1 MPGRIRQSDVDEVK
15 ARTNIADIV
24 GEHVSLKSAGVGSM
38 KGLCPFH
45 DERSPSF
52 HVRPQLGYYHCFG
65 CGESGDAYTFLQ
77 RMDHVSFTEAVER
90 LAGRIGYELH
100 YEDGGQ
106 ASDHGN
112 RARLLA
118 ANQAAEQFFVERLGS
133 PEAEVGRRF
142 LGERGFD
149 AEAARR
155 FGVGFAPKSW
165 DTLTDHLKG
174 RGFSTEELA
183 ASGLVSQ
190 GDRGVYDRFR
200 GRLVWPIR
208 DVTGQTVG
216 FGARKLLDDDNGP
229 KYLNTPE
236 TAIYHKS
243 QVLYGL
249 DLAKR
254 DIAKSHRVVVVEG
267 YTDVMACHLAG
278 VTTAIAT
285 CGTSFGVD
293 HIKVLRRV
301 LGDDSGIGEVVF
313 TFDGDAAGQQAA
325 MRAFAEEQRFAA
337 QTFVAVAPDGL
348 DPCDLR
354 LARGDAAVR
363 SLVES
368 RTPMFEFV
376 IRHTLARFDLETV
389 EGRVAALRAAAP
401 VVAGIRDPSL
411 RPGYTRELARMLGM
425 ELGEVTG
432 AVRGSPGSRDR
443 AGSASG
449 GRSEERA
456 GAASADR
463 AHSHEPRGNA
473 PAAPP
478 ERPFSIA
485 DLPADPST
493 RLERDALQA
502 MLQYPGVVGA
512 DLLAQGVDS
521 RFGNASLA
529 VVRDGIASV
538 VASAARPVT
547 VDAVVAEVPEPF
559 GGLVR
564 QLAVAPMPQRS
575 EDELAAYV
583 RGVVSALIDR
593 ELLRQ
598 KQELLGRLQRTD
610 RADAAGYSGLQRA
623 LVDLEVARRALRGD

>member
-1 MPGRIRQSDVDEVK
+1 MAGRIRQSDVDEVK

-24 GEHVSLKSAGVGSM
+24 GDHVSLKSAGVGSL

-65 CGESGDAYTFLQ
+65 CGESGDVYTFLQ

-90 LAGRIGYELH
+90 LAGRIAFELH

-118 ANQAAEQFFVERLGS
+118 ANQAAAEFFVERLGT

-149 AEAARR
+149 ADAARS

-165 DTLTDHLKG
+165 DALTGHLKG
-174 RGFSTEELA
+174 RGYTTEELV

-190 GDRGVYDRFR
+190 GDRGIYDRFR

-216 FGARKLLDDDNGP
+216 FGARRLLDDDKGP

-236 TAIYHKS
+236 TAVYHKS

-254 DIAKSHRVVVVEG
+254 DIAKGRRVVVVEG

-285 CGTSFGVD
+285 CGTAFGVD

-301 LGDDSGIGEVVF
+301 LGDDSGVGEVVF

-325 MRAFAEEQRFAA
+325 MRAFAEEQRFSA

-363 SLVES
+363 ALVES

-376 IRHTLARFDLETV
+376 IRQIVTRYDLETV

-401 VVAGIRDPSL
+401 VVAEIRDPAM
-411 RPGYTRELARMLGM
+411 RPGYTRELARMLGV
-425 ELGEVTG
+425 ELGEVTR
-432 AVRGSPGSRDR
+432 AVRGVPAR
-443 AGSASG
+443 G
-449 GRSEERA
+449 G
-456 GAASADR
+456 
-463 AHSHEPRGNA
+463 
-473 PAAPP
+473 PAAGQQARHASSARPATDSATDAP
-478 ERPFSIA
+478 ERPFSITA
-485 DLPADPST
+485 LPNDPST
-493 RLERDALQA
+493 RLERDALQV
-502 MLQYPGVVGA
+502 MLQYPDRVG
-512 DLLAQGVDS
+512 DELLRHAIDS
-521 RFGNASLA
+521 RFGDPTLT

-538 VASAARPVT
+538 LGSPDPVVR
-547 VDAVVAEVPEPF
+547 VDRVMAEVPQPF
-559 GGLVR
+559 VGVVQ
-564 QLAVAPMPQRS
+564 QLAVAPVPQRN
-575 EDELAAYV
+575 EAELEVYV
-583 RGVVSALIDR
+583 RGVVSSLVDR

-598 KQELLGRLQRTD
+598 KSELLGRLQRLD
-610 RADAAGYSGLQRA
+610 RADQATYAALQRA
-623 LVDLEVARRALRGD
+623 LVELETERRALRDD